1 MNVTVMFRHM
11 DSSEALK
18 NYATEKTD
26 RIRKY
31 LTEPIEVHWV
41 LSVEKFRQIA
51 NVTVAANGVTI
62 KGEEET
68 ADLYSAIDMV
78 MGKIEKQVRRYK
90 EKIKNHKTNNFVKPI
105 SARLNVLSY
114 EGAGEASE
122 ARVVRTENFFI
133 KPMSVDEAVMQIDLL
148 NNDFMVF
155 TDSTSNNINVLYR
168 KKDGNYGLIDTGRK

>member
-31 LTEPIEVHWV
+31 LTGPIEVHWV

-51 NVTVAANGVTI
+51 DVTVVANGVTI

-90 EKIKNHKTNNFVKPI
+90 EKIKNHKTNSSVKPI

-122 ARVVRTENFFI
+122 ARVVRTESFFI